1 MNAEQK
7 KTMSASKGEIPATK
21 STPIYIKVVDHLRRC
36 IKEGTLI
43 ERVLLTE
50 SNVSTL
56 LGVSR
61 TPARLALLHLAN
73 EHLIEKRAPRGYQ
86 VGNQN
91 QGDVRK
97 LTPEMLQLPSGN
109 DFLHPIKEWETIY
122 EKIESEIIRLS
133 ILSGWKIKALAV
145 AKTYNCSRNAVQEI
159 LSRLEVRGL
168 VSRRYQSRWMII
180 PLDDNRL
187 NNIFDV
193 RSWLEPNLLAQAAPR
208 IPQKVL
214 HHVIERHDYA
224 LKRFPQV
231 TSSEL
236 NRLELDMH
244 ERLMQFADN
253 GIAMV
258 ALRSTKAGLISS
270 KHVVASQ
277 EVPLGDDDPFIEEHL
292 AILEAIDRNN
302 IDEGRLRMQAHLL
315 KSREKVINRLKQFRL
330 AGQANPDKFIKPWA
344 TELTCRKRSN

>member
-1 MNAEQK
+1 
-7 KTMSASKGEIPATK
+7 MSAGHKKSMSAPNGAISATK
-21 STPIYIKVVDHLRRC
+21 STPIYVKVVDHLRRC
-36 IKEGTLI
+36 IKEGTLND
-43 ERVLLTE
+43 RVLLTE
-50 SNVSTL
+50 SNVSNI

-61 TPARLALLHLAN
+61 TPARLALLHLAK
-73 EHLIEKRAPRGYQ
+73 EHLIEKRDPRGYL

-91 QGDVRK
+91 KGVLRK
-97 LTPEMLQLPSGN
+97 LTPEMLQPPSGN

-133 ILSGWKIKALAV
+133 ILAGWRLNALAV

-159 LSRLEVRGL
+159 LSRLEVSGL
-168 VSRRYQSRWMII
+168 VSRSYQSRWMII

-193 RSWLEPNLLAQAAPR
+193 RSWLEPNLLAQAAPK
-208 IPQKVL
+208 IPQQVL
-214 HHVIERHDYA
+214 HRVIERHNHA
-224 LKRFPQV
+224 LQRFPHV

-253 GIAMV
+253 EIAMV
-258 ALRSTKAGLISS
+258 ALKSTKAGLISS

-315 KSREKVINRLKQFRL
+315 KSREKVIKRLKQFRL
-330 AGQANPDKFIKPWA
+330 AGQANLQGFIKSWV
-344 TELTCRKRSN
+344 TELTSRK